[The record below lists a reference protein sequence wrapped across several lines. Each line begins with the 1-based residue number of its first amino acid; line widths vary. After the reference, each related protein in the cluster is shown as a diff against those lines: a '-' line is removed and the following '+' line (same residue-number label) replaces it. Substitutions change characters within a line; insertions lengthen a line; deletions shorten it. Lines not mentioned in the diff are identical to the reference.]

1 MAGIR
6 LLVVDDEPEIV
17 AILCEMLGEHGY
29 VVDAARTAEQAIALI
44 REHIYEVA
52 LIDFNLP
59 DMDGMMLH
67 RQIRQMDEELAGRT
81 IFMSG
86 LLQTEANLGYYR
98 AESAGFV
105 GKPFDLRDV
114 LEQIQRVLE
123 G

>member
-52 LIDFNLP
+52 LIDS
-59 DMDGMMLH
+59 
-67 RQIRQMDEELAGRT
+67 
-81 IFMSG
+81 IFP
-86 LLQTEANLGYYR
+86 TWTA
-98 AESAGFV
+98 
-105 GKPFDLRDV
+105 
-114 LEQIQRVLE
+114 
-123 G
+123 